1 MNLREQM
8 PKPFLSKTF
17 LDERGKSFLVISE
30 VNVPVSV
37 VIKFESNIKKQAK
50 RIRNLLDILKRFS
63 DSKNSISFVKNPIYK
78 ESNSTIPP
86 KYSFENEVEFSYFQ
100 GVNPIDLQEIDGESL
115 IDPFCNLLKYLVDL
129 ESDMFEN
136 LELAIECLEIVVF
149 NKEILIKFCPLNEKY
164 LLNFDLSLNYLK
176 EIKYYMPFI
185 NKNPNFN
192 SYNPSKLLCY
202 GLAIKILE
210 ILNKGSIP
218 ETHDMVQSKVN
229 KIQNINLYFLV
240 SKMIE
245 EGNNITLKE
254 IYELFEIISTKK
266 ESICSQCKK
275 DFSAHQTFCKK
286 NLCEKCLNSKE
297 YCKDC
302 NHYFE
307 VLNESDSI
315 STPSRV
321 CRCGK
326 NALISGLH
334 IICDCSTYCLI
345 CKNQEHTGNCI
356 ASQTFITKICCH
368 KKHQCI
374 RTPDSLFYYCYQCSQ
389 NYCICCDRIDSNY
402 SHVECSKSLS
412 IEKAL
417 SSGLGNK

>member
-1 MNLREQM
+1 
-8 PKPFLSKTF
+8 
-17 LDERGKSFLVISE
+17 
-30 VNVPVSV
+30 
-37 VIKFESNIKKQAK
+37 
-50 RIRNLLDILKRFS
+50 
-63 DSKNSISFVKNPIYK
+63 
-78 ESNSTIPP
+78 
-86 KYSFENEVEFSYFQ
+86 
-100 GVNPIDLQEIDGESL
+100 
-115 IDPFCNLLKYLVDL
+115 
-129 ESDMFEN
+129 MFEN

-229 KIQNINLYFLV
+229 KIQNINLYYLV

-254 IYELFEIISTKK
+254 IYELFELISTKT

-286 NLCEKCLNSKE
+286 NLCEECLNSKE

-307 VLNESDSI
+307 VLNESGSI

-321 CRCGK
+321 CMW
-326 NALISGLH
+326 
-334 IICDCSTYCLI
+334 
-345 CKNQEHTGNCI
+345 
-356 ASQTFITKICCH
+356 
-368 KKHQCI
+368 
-374 RTPDSLFYYCYQCSQ
+374 
-389 NYCICCDRIDSNY
+389 
-402 SHVECSKSLS
+402 
-412 IEKAL
+412 
-417 SSGLGNK
+417 